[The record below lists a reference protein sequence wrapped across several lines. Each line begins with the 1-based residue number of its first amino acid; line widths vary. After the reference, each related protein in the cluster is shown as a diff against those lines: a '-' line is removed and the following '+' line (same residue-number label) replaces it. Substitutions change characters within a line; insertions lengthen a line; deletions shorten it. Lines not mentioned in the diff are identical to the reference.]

1 MKDNKKYLDKVIGSL
16 VRGTKIDYVG
26 GTVKTP
32 YDNIYTTDLVSSP
45 SGSLKLI
52 CMVYFD
58 FADVHTMSSR
68 RTFFKL
74 VDYCINHFGLTFDE
88 VEFVWDKYRDI
99 ISKKIGDGKG
109 VYK

>member
-1 MKDNKKYLDKVIGSL
+1 MKDNNKYLDKVIGSL
-16 VRGTKIDYVG
+16 VRGTKIDYVE

-74 VDYCINHFGLTFDE
+74 VDYCINHFGLISDE
-88 VEFVWDKYRDI
+88 IEYVWKEYRTIILDKI
-99 ISKKIGDGKG
+99 NQ
-109 VYK
+109 

>member
-1 MKDNKKYLDKVIGSL
+1 MENKKYLDKVIGSL

-32 YDNIYTTDLVSSP
+32 FDNIYTTDLVSLP

-58 FADVHTMSSR
+58 VADAHTMDSR
-68 RTFFKL
+68 RTFFKF
-74 VDYCINHFGLTFDE
+74 VDYCINHFGLTVEE
-88 VEFVWDKYRDI
+88 VEFLWDKYRDI
-99 ISKKIGDGKG
+99 IYKKIVDGK
-109 VYK
+109 